1 MDNVKLLRTVGNYSL
16 VEHDTS
22 DGSFYEYIVVKNFN
36 IQTQSWDTGDY
47 FTPGML
53 HSDNTQLLYYSKALD
68 FLLYKAGIVSHYKG
82 EFENQK
88 IPYNRIVE
96 LATKFKDELVD
107 SYSERDFFE
116 EECEM
121 TDEELDFFGLDQLY
135 EKYKVT
141 VKQTFEKTFT
151 IAVPHNENDPLGA
164 AEDKAKELMTDW
176 DLSESDVE
184 VYEPKVETSSH
195 YGTYKKT
202 EILDCDNDI
211 D

>member
-1 MDNVKLLRTVGNYSL
+1 MDNVKLLKTVGNYSL

-53 HSDNTQLLYYSKALD
+53 HSDNTQLLFYSKALD
-68 FLLYKAGIVSHYKG
+68 FLLYKAGVVSHYKG

-107 SYSERDFFE
+107 SYSEQDFFE
-116 EECEM
+116 KECEM
-121 TDEELDFFGLDQLY
+121 TNEELDFFGLEPLY
-135 EKYKVT
+135 EKYEVT
-141 VKQTFEKTFT
+141 VKQTFQKTFT
-151 IAVPHNENDPLGA
+151 IAVSQNENDPLAA

-184 VYEPKVETSSH
+184 VYEPKVVTSSH
-195 YGTYKKT
+195 YGTYKRT
-202 EILDCDNDI
+202 DISDCDNDI